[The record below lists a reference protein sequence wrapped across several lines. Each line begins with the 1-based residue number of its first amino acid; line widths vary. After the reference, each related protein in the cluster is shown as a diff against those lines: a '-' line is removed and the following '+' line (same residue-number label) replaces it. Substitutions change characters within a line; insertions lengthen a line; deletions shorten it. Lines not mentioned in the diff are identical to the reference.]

1 MQDHFVDAELPGEPG
16 WRSWDAVDRT
26 RFNALLGSIAYR
38 LEGNTAR
45 VRMHP
50 ERRHSNIR
58 DTVHGGAILAFVDVA
73 LFAGARAFGLLEAGT
88 AVTLGLDTQFIDGGI
103 IGQPLDAEV
112 ELLRE
117 TGRLLFLR
125 GLVTQGD
132 TRVAAFSGTVR
143 KPTRR

>member
-16 WRSWDAVDRT
+16 WRSWDAVDQT

-88 AVTLGLDTQFIDGGI
+88 AVTLGLDTQFIGGGI

-125 GLVTQGD
+125 GLVTQDD

-143 KPTRR
+143 KPTLR

>member
-1 MQDHFVDAELPGEPG
+1 MRGHFVDAELPGEPG

-38 LEGNTAR
+38 LEGDRAR

-58 DTVHGGAILAFVDVA
+58 DTVHGGAILAFIDVA
-73 LFAGARAFGLLEAGT
+73 LFAGASAFGLLEAGT
-88 AVTLGLDTQFIDGGI
+88 AVTLGLDTQFIGG
-103 IGQPLDAEV
+103 GVVGEPLDAEV

-117 TGRLLFLR
+117 TGRMLFLR
-125 GLVTQGD
+125 GLVVQGD
-132 TRVAAFSGTVR
+132 TKVAAFSGTVR
-143 KPTRR
+143 KPSVR